1 MINNQKKINTSNH
14 NNNTQNELRPNK
26 PAVISHSVIFDNNG
40 YNSSFDNKFNESK
53 QPSQTNNTLDFM
65 YAQKKNN

>member
-1 MINNQKKINTSNH
+1 MANNQKKMNAPN

-26 PAVISHSVIFDNNG
+26 PAVISHSVIFDNSG